1 MERAPAA
8 VDRLAN
14 EDPVI
19 LEIFDKVQAVIGRA
33 DLKLKHRLLEVAR
46 LLTQVRDGKRTVN

>member
-46 LLTQVRDGKRTVN
+46 LLAGS